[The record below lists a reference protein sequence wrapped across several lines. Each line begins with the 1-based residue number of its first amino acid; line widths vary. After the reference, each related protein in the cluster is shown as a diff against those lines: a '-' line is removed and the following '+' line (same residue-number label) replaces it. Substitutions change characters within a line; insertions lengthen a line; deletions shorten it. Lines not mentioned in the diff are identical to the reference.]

1 MTMLDRMR
9 RHKAWLKWS
18 LAFVCA
24 TFVLLYVPQF
34 LDPTGTGTGTG
45 AAAGDVVATI
55 EGRRITASTYQ
66 QIYNQQMAQVRA
78 SYGEMS
84 EQVARQMGI
93 PQRVI
98 QQLVSQEA
106 QIAEAE
112 RLGLTVTDGELRERI
127 VRIPAFQEN
136 GVFVGDARYTE
147 ILATARPPLR
157 PAAFEADFRRSLLA
171 EKLQAA
177 VTGWVRVSD
186 ADVEQAYRREHERV
200 RLDLAI
206 FDATQF
212 RAGIQPT
219 DAEITA
225 AYTANPE
232 TYRVEEKRRVRYLSV
247 DAAAL
252 QTKVTIT
259 PQEVEAR
266 YRDNM
271 ASFSTPEQTRASH
284 ILFATAG
291 KDEAAVRKTAE
302 EVLARVQKG
311 EDFAALAKQ
320 FSDDG
325 SKEMGGD
332 LDFNARGIMVPEF
345 DAAMWALQPG
355 QTSAELVKTQF
366 GFHIIR
372 VTDRR
377 AAVNRTLDEVRPQLE
392 NQIRTEKARAEASRL
407 SAELEGQIATPAD
420 LDKVAAQH
428 GLTVG
433 DSGLFARQEPLA
445 GLGPAPLVA
454 TEAFG
459 LEQDKVAGPLQ
470 TMQGYAFIALVEIKP
485 SYVPAIEEVRDD
497 VREDVIQAKAVEV
510 ARARAAS
517 LASSTANFA
526 AAAKAAGAPVR
537 STELITRGTALPDV
551 GVSDRIDAA
560 AFALKAG
567 ERSQPIATDSAVVVV
582 HLRERQDIVPEGLE
596 AQRETV
602 RAQLTNQRRMEFFS
616 AYMAKAME
624 GMDIS
629 YNEAT
634 LTALLGQ

>member
-34 LDPTGTGTGTG
+34 LDPTGTGAGTG
-45 AAAGDVVATI
+45 AAPTDVVATI
-55 EGRRITASTYQ
+55 EGRPITANAYQ
-66 QIYNQQMAQVRA
+66 QIYNQQMAQMRA

-93 PQRVI
+93 GQRVI
-98 QQLVSQEA
+98 QQLISQEA

-112 RLGLTVTDGELRERI
+112 RLGITVTDGELRERI
-127 VRIPAFQEN
+127 IRIPSFQEN
-136 GVFVGDARYTE
+136 GVFIGDDRYRQ
-147 ILATARPPLR
+147 ILDTARPPLR
-157 PAAFEADFRRSLLA
+157 PAAFEADFRRSLIA

-186 ADVEQAYRREHERV
+186 ADVEEGYRREHERV
-200 RLDLAI
+200 RLDLAV
-206 FDATQF
+206 FDATQL

-219 DAEITA
+219 DAEVSA

-232 TYRVEEKRRVRYLSV
+232 TYRVVEKRRVRHLSV

-284 ILFATAG
+284 ILFATDG
-291 KDEAAVRKTAE
+291 KDEATVRKTAE
-302 EVLARVQKG
+302 GVLARVAKG

-345 DAAMWALQPG
+345 DTAMWALAPG
-355 QTSAELVKTQF
+355 QTTTELVKTQF

-377 AAVNRTLDEVRPQLE
+377 AAVTRTLDQVRPQLE
-392 NQIRTEKARAEASRL
+392 NQIRTEKAQAEATRL
-407 SAELEGQIATPAD
+407 AGEIEDQIKAPAD
-420 LDKVAAQH
+420 LDTVAAQH

-433 DSGLFARQEPLA
+433 DSGLFSRQEPLA
-445 GLGPAPLVA
+445 GLGMAPLVA
-454 TEAFG
+454 AEAFT
-459 LEQDKVAGPLQ
+459 LEQDKVSGPLQ

-485 SYVPAIEEVRDD
+485 SYVPAIDEVRDAVRDD
-497 VREDVIQAKAVEV
+497 VIQTKAVEL
-510 ARARAAS
+510 ARVRAAT
-517 LASSTANFA
+517 LANNTANFA
-526 AAAKAAGAPVR
+526 AATKAAGATLR
-537 STELITRGTALPDV
+537 STELIARGSALPDV

-560 AFALKAG
+560 AFALKVG

-602 RAQLTNQRRMEFFS
+602 RAQLTSQRRMDFFS

-624 GMDIS
+624 SMNVT

-634 LTALLGQ
+634 VAALLGQ